1 MSAYDELSPENR
13 RKVDELLADTEANN
27 GLAPV
32 DLDQFWADQKVARQD
47 PFGANIPQPS
57 FGAVCNWECL
67 FEELGIDIEVGPIR
81 HAIFAPYET
90 FNILLL
96 AYDCRVRHGTPRT
109 LGCMDVRWAD
119 LKELTGLSMPPAD
132 QQIRQELLRRGLWG
146 FDAA

>member
-1 MSAYDELSPENR
+1 MRTRIVTAALICRRGRILVAQRKAASSWPLYWEFPGGTLEEDE
-13 RKVDELLADTEANN
+13 
-27 GLAPV
+27 APT
-32 DLDQFWADQKVARQD
+32 ACIARE
-47 PFGANIPQPS
+47 
-57 FGAVCNWECL
+57 V